1 MINAKEEKNLIV
13 ALDVGTSKIVVIVS
27 ELQSDGILK
36 IIGLGQHIS
45 KGLKK
50 GVVINI
56 ESTMQAIQRAIEEAE
71 LMADCKIKDVYTG
84 IAGSHIQSLNSHGMV
99 TVKDSEVSQM
109 DVDRVIETAQ
119 AISLPPDQRV
129 LHILTQEYIVDNQHD
144 IREPLGMSGMRL
156 EVKVHIVSGAITAAQ
171 NIIKCIK
178 RCGLEV
184 VELILQPLASSE
196 AVLTKDEKELGVCL
210 VDIGGGTTDIAIIKN
225 GSIQHTAVI
234 PIAGDQITNDI
245 AVAFR
250 TPTQSAEDI
259 KIAYGSAVSYMASA
273 NEIIEIPLVDGH
285 APKKI
290 TTEVLSQV
298 IEPRITELY
307 ELVRNELHRSRMGNA
322 IASGIVITGGSS
334 MMKGMINLGETVFN
348 MPVRIGVPR
357 DIDGLLQVVEN
368 PRYATGIGLLKIGR
382 DDLEKQ
388 LNYKLN
394 GNSVSQIFKRMKM
407 WFQGNF

>member
-1 MINAKEEKNLIV
+1 MINGREEKNIIV
-13 ALDVGTSKIVVIVS
+13 ALDVGTSKIVVIVA
-27 ELQSDGILK
+27 ELQEDGILK

-56 ESTMQAIQRAIEEAE
+56 DSTIQAIQRAVEEAE

-84 IAGSHIQSLNSHGMV
+84 IAGSHIKSLNSHGMV
-99 TVKDSEVSQM
+99 KVKDSEVSQM
-109 DVDRVIETAQ
+109 DIDRVFETAQ
-119 AISLPPDQRV
+119 AITLPPDQQV
-129 LHILTQEYIVDNQHD
+129 LHVLNQEYILDDQHD

-156 EVKVHIVSGAITAAQ
+156 EVKVHIVSGAIAAAQ
-171 NIIKCIK
+171 NIVKCIK

-184 VELILQPLASSE
+184 SELVLQPLASSE

-250 TPTQSAEDI
+250 TPYQSAEDI
-259 KIAYGSAVSYMASA
+259 KINYGSAISNKASI
-273 NEIIEIPLVDGH
+273 NEIIEIPLVDGRE
-285 APKKI
+285 PKKI
-290 TTEVLSQV
+290 TSHALSQV
-298 IEPRITELY
+298 IEPRITELF
-307 ELVRNELHRSRMGNA
+307 ELIRNELQRSRLGNS

-334 MMKGMINLGETVFN
+334 MMTGMIDLGETVFN
-348 MPVRIGVPR
+348 MPLRIGLPR

-368 PRYATGIGLLKIGR
+368 PRYATGIGLLKMGR
-382 DDLEKQ
+382 DEIIDEKDNWNKGDV
-388 LNYKLN
+388 LSKFMN
-394 GNSVSQIFKRMKM
+394 QIKI
-407 WFQGNF
+407 WFRNF

>member
-1 MINAKEEKNLIV
+1 MINNKEEKNTIV
-13 ALDVGTSKIVVIVS
+13 ALDVGTSKIVVIVA

-36 IIGLGQHIS
+36 IIGLGQHVS
-45 KGLKK
+45 KGLKA

-84 IAGSHIQSLNSHGMV
+84 IAGSHIQSVNAHGMV
-99 TVKDSEVSQM
+99 MVKDSEVSQM

-119 AISLPPDQRV
+119 AISLPPDQQL

-184 VELILQPLASSE
+184 VELILQPIASSE

-234 PIAGDQITNDI
+234 PIAGDHITNDI

-259 KIAYGSAVSYMASA
+259 KIAHGSAVSYMASA
-273 NEIIEIPLVDGH
+273 NEQIAIPLVDGRE
-285 APKKI
+285 PKKI
-290 TTEVLSQV
+290 TAEGLSQV

-357 DIDGLLQVVEN
+357 DVDGLLQVVEN

-394 GNSVSQIFKRMKM
+394 GNSVSHIFKRMKM

>member
-1 MINAKEEKNLIV
+1 MINTKEDKNTIV
-13 ALDVGTSKIVVIVS
+13 ALDVGTSKIVVIVA

-36 IIGLGQHIS
+36 IIGLGQHVS
-45 KGLKK
+45 KGLRR

-84 IAGSHIQSLNSHGMV
+84 IAGSHIQSLNAHGMV
-99 TVKDSEVSQM
+99 MVKDSEVSQM

-119 AISLPPDQRV
+119 AVSLPPDQQV

-184 VELILQPLASSE
+184 VELILQPIASSE

-259 KIAYGSAVSYMASA
+259 KIAHGSAVSYMASA
-273 NEIIEIPLVDGH
+273 NEQIAIPLVDGRE
-285 APKKI
+285 PKKI

-334 MMKGMINLGETVFN
+334 MMKGMVNLGETVFN

-357 DIDGLLQVVEN
+357 DVDGLLQVVEN

-407 WFQGNF
+407 WFQGNL

>member
-1 MINAKEEKNLIV
+1 MINNKEEKNTIV
-13 ALDVGTSKIVVIVS
+13 ALDVGTSKIVVIVA

-45 KGLKK
+45 KGLKA

-71 LMADCKIKDVYTG
+71 LMSDCKIKDVYTG
-84 IAGSHIQSLNSHGMV
+84 IAGSHIQSSNAHGMV
-99 TVKDSEVSQM
+99 TVKDAEVSQM
-109 DVDRVIETAQ
+109 DVDRVIETAS
-119 AISLPPDQRV
+119 AMVLPNDMQV
-129 LHILTQEYIVDNQHD
+129 LHILTQEFIVDKQEGV
-144 IREPLGMSGMRL
+144 REPLGMSGMRL

-178 RCGLEV
+178 RCGLDV

-196 AVLTKDEKELGVCL
+196 AVLTNDEKELGVCL

-234 PIAGDQITNDI
+234 PIAGDHITNDI

-259 KIAYGSAVSYMASA
+259 KITYGSAISYMASS
-273 NEIIEIPLVDGH
+273 NERIEIPLVDGH
-285 APKKI
+285 APKI
-290 TTEVLSQV
+290 ISTEDLCQV
-298 IEPRITELY
+298 IEPRVTELF
-307 ELVRNELHRSRMGNA
+307 ELVRNELQGSRMGNA
-322 IASGIVITGGSS
+322 IASGIVITGGTS
-334 MMKGMINLGETVFN
+334 MMKGIPNLGETVFN

-394 GNSVSQIFKRMKM
+394 GNSLSQILKTIIM
-407 WFQGNF
+407 WFKAKF

>member
-1 MINAKEEKNLIV
+1 MINNKEEKNTIV
-13 ALDVGTSKIVVIVS
+13 ALDVGTSKIVVIVA

-36 IIGLGQHIS
+36 IIGLGQHVS
-45 KGLKK
+45 KGLKA

-84 IAGSHIQSLNSHGMV
+84 IAGSHIQSVNAHGMV
-99 TVKDSEVSQM
+99 MVKDSEVSQM

-119 AISLPPDQRV
+119 AISLPPDQQL

-184 VELILQPLASSE
+184 VELILQPIASSE
-196 AVLTKDEKELGVCL
+196 AVLTNDEKELGVCL

-259 KIAYGSAVSYMASA
+259 KIAHGSAVSYMASA
-273 NEIIEIPLVDGH
+273 NEQIAIPLVDGRQ
-285 APKKI
+285 PKTI
-290 TTEVLSQV
+290 TAEKLSQV

-357 DIDGLLQVVEN
+357 DVDGLLQVVEN

-394 GNSVSQIFKRMKM
+394 GNSLSQILKAIIM
-407 WFQGNF
+407 WFKAKF

>member
-1 MINAKEEKNLIV
+1 MINGREEKNIIV
-13 ALDVGTSKIVVIVS
+13 ALDVGTSKIVVIVA
-27 ELQSDGILK
+27 ELQEDGILK

-56 ESTMQAIQRAIEEAE
+56 DSTIQAIQRAVEEAE

-84 IAGSHIQSLNSHGMV
+84 IAGSHIKSLNSHGMV
-99 TVKDSEVSQM
+99 KVKDSEVSQM
-109 DVDRVIETAQ
+109 DIDRVFETAQ
-119 AISLPPDQRV
+119 AITLPPDQQV
-129 LHILTQEYIVDNQHD
+129 LHVLNQEYILDDQHD

-156 EVKVHIVSGAITAAQ
+156 EVKVHIVSGAIAAAQ
-171 NIIKCIK
+171 NIVKCIK

-184 VELILQPLASSE
+184 SELVLQPLASSE

-250 TPTQSAEDI
+250 TPYQSAEDI
-259 KIAYGSAVSYMASA
+259 KINYGSAISNKASI
-273 NEIIEIPLVDGH
+273 NEIIEIPLVDGRE
-285 APKKI
+285 PKKI
-290 TTEVLSQV
+290 TSHALSQV
-298 IEPRITELY
+298 IEPRITELF
-307 ELVRNELHRSRMGNA
+307 ELIRNELQRSRLGNS

-334 MMKGMINLGETVFN
+334 MMTGMIDLGETVFN
-348 MPVRIGVPR
+348 MPIRIGLPR

-368 PRYATGIGLLKIGR
+368 PRYATGIGLLKMGR
-382 DDLEKQ
+382 DEIIDEKDNWNKGDV
-388 LNYKLN
+388 LSKFMN
-394 GNSVSQIFKRMKM
+394 QIKT
-407 WFQGNF
+407 WFRNF

>member
-1 MINAKEEKNLIV
+1 MINTKEEKNLIV

-119 AISLPPDQRV
+119 AISLPPDQQV

-259 KIAYGSAVSYMASA
+259 KIAHGSAVSYMASA

-357 DIDGLLQVVEN
+357 DVDGLLQVVEN

-388 LNYKLN
+388 LDYKLN
-394 GNSVSQIFKRMKM
+394 GNSISQIFKRMKM

>member
-1 MINAKEEKNLIV
+1 MINTKEEKNLIV

-119 AISLPPDQRV
+119 AISLPPDQQV

-259 KIAYGSAVSYMASA
+259 KIAHGSAVSYMASA

-357 DIDGLLQVVEN
+357 DVDGLLQVVEN

-388 LNYKLN
+388 LNDKLN
-394 GNSVSQIFKRMKM
+394 GNSISQIFKRMKM

>member
-1 MINAKEEKNLIV
+1 MINTKEEKATIV
-13 ALDVGTSKIVVIVS
+13 ALDVGTSKIVVIVA
-27 ELQSDGILK
+27 ELQSDGVLK

-119 AISLPPDQRV
+119 AISLPPDQQV

-259 KIAYGSAVSYMASA
+259 KIAHGSAVSYMASA
-273 NEIIEIPLVDGH
+273 NEIIAIPLVDGRE
-285 APKKI
+285 PKKI

-357 DIDGLLQVVEN
+357 DVDGLLQVVEN

>member
-1 MINAKEEKNLIV
+1 MINTKEEKNLIV

-27 ELQSDGILK
+27 ELQSDGVLK

-119 AISLPPDQRV
+119 AISLPPDQQV

-259 KIAYGSAVSYMASA
+259 KIAHGSAVSYMASA

-357 DIDGLLQVVEN
+357 DVDGLLQVVEN

-394 GNSVSQIFKRMKM
+394 GNSVSHIFKRMKM

>member
-1 MINAKEEKNLIV
+1 MINNKEEKNTIV
-13 ALDVGTSKIVVIVS
+13 ALDVGTSKIVVIVA

-36 IIGLGQHIS
+36 IIGLGQHVS
-45 KGLKK
+45 KGLKA

-84 IAGSHIQSLNSHGMV
+84 IAGSHIQSVNAHGMV
-99 TVKDSEVSQM
+99 MVKDSEVSQM

-119 AISLPPDQRV
+119 AISLPPDQQL

-184 VELILQPLASSE
+184 VELILQPIASSE
-196 AVLTKDEKELGVCL
+196 AVLTNDEKELGVCL

-234 PIAGDQITNDI
+234 PIAGDHITNDI

-259 KIAYGSAVSYMASA
+259 KIAHGSAVSYMASA
-273 NEIIEIPLVDGH
+273 NEQIAIPLVDGRE
-285 APKKI
+285 PKKI
-290 TTEVLSQV
+290 TAEGLSQV

-357 DIDGLLQVVEN
+357 DVDGLLQVVEN

-394 GNSVSQIFKRMKM
+394 GNSISQIFKRMKM

>member
-1 MINAKEEKNLIV
+1 MINTKEDKNTIV
-13 ALDVGTSKIVVIVS
+13 ALDVGTSKIVVIVA

-36 IIGLGQHIS
+36 IIGLGQHVS
-45 KGLKK
+45 KGLRR

-84 IAGSHIQSLNSHGMV
+84 IAGSHIQSLNAHGMV
-99 TVKDSEVSQM
+99 MVKDSEVSQM

-119 AISLPPDQRV
+119 AVSLPPDQQV

-184 VELILQPLASSE
+184 VELILQPIASSE

-259 KIAYGSAVSYMASA
+259 KIAHGSAVSYMASA
-273 NEIIEIPLVDGH
+273 NEQIAIPLVDGRE
-285 APKKI
+285 PKKI

-334 MMKGMINLGETVFN
+334 MMKGMVNLGETVFN

-357 DIDGLLQVVEN
+357 DVDGLLQVVEN

>member
-1 MINAKEEKNLIV
+1 MINTKEEKNLIV

-27 ELQSDGILK
+27 ELQSDGVLK

-119 AISLPPDQRV
+119 AISLPPDQQV

-234 PIAGDQITNDI
+234 PIACDQITNDI

-259 KIAYGSAVSYMASA
+259 KIAHGSAVSYMASA

-357 DIDGLLQVVEN
+357 DVDGLLQVVEN

-394 GNSVSQIFKRMKM
+394 GNSISQIFKRMKM

>member
-1 MINAKEEKNLIV
+1 MINTKEEKNLIV

-119 AISLPPDQRV
+119 AISLPPDQQV

-259 KIAYGSAVSYMASA
+259 KIAHGSAVSYMASA

-357 DIDGLLQVVEN
+357 DVDGLLQVVEN

-394 GNSVSQIFKRMKM
+394 GNSVSHIFKRMKM

>member
-1 MINAKEEKNLIV
+1 MINNKEEKNTIV
-13 ALDVGTSKIVVIVS
+13 ALDVGTSKIVVIVA

-36 IIGLGQHIS
+36 IIGLGQHVS
-45 KGLKK
+45 KGLKA

-84 IAGSHIQSLNSHGMV
+84 IAGSHIQSVNAHGMV
-99 TVKDSEVSQM
+99 MVKDSEVSQM

-119 AISLPPDQRV
+119 AISLPPDQQL

-184 VELILQPLASSE
+184 VELILQPIASSE
-196 AVLTKDEKELGVCL
+196 AVLTNDEKELGVCL

-234 PIAGDQITNDI
+234 PIAGDHITNDI

-259 KIAYGSAVSYMASA
+259 KIAHGSAVSYMASA
-273 NEIIEIPLVDGH
+273 NEQIAIPLVDGRE
-285 APKKI
+285 PKKI
-290 TTEVLSQV
+290 TAEGLSQV

-357 DIDGLLQVVEN
+357 DVDGLLQVVEN

-394 GNSVSQIFKRMKM
+394 GNSVSHIFKRMKM

>member
-1 MINAKEEKNLIV
+1 MINTKEEKNLIV

-27 ELQSDGILK
+27 ELQSDGVLK

-119 AISLPPDQRV
+119 AISLPPDQQV

-357 DIDGLLQVVEN
+357 DVDGLLQVVEN

>member
-1 MINAKEEKNLIV
+1 MINTKEEKNLIV

-27 ELQSDGILK
+27 ELQSDGVLK

-119 AISLPPDQRV
+119 AISLPPDQQV

-259 KIAYGSAVSYMASA
+259 KIAHGSAVSYMASA

-357 DIDGLLQVVEN
+357 DVDGLLQVVEN

>member
-1 MINAKEEKNLIV
+1 MINTKEEKNLIV

-119 AISLPPDQRV
+119 AISLPPDQRI

-259 KIAYGSAVSYMASA
+259 KIAHGSAVSYMASA
-273 NEIIEIPLVDGH
+273 NEIIEIPLVDGR
-285 APKKI
+285 APKEI

-357 DIDGLLQVVEN
+357 DVDGLLQVVEN

-394 GNSVSQIFKRMKM
+394 GNSVSQIFKKMKM

>member
-1 MINAKEEKNLIV
+1 MINTKEEKATIV
-13 ALDVGTSKIVVIVS
+13 ALDVGTSKIVVIVA
-27 ELQSDGILK
+27 ELQSDGVLK

-119 AISLPPDQRV
+119 AISLPPDQQV

-259 KIAYGSAVSYMASA
+259 KIAHGSAVSYMASA
-273 NEIIEIPLVDGH
+273 NEIIAIPLVDGRE
-285 APKKI
+285 PKKI

-348 MPVRIGVPR
+348 MPVRVGVPR
-357 DIDGLLQVVEN
+357 DVDGLLQVVEN

>member
-1 MINAKEEKNLIV
+1 MINTKEDKNTIV
-13 ALDVGTSKIVVIVS
+13 ALDVGTSKIVVIVA

-45 KGLKK
+45 KGLRR

-84 IAGSHIQSLNSHGMV
+84 IAGSHIQSLNAHGMV
-99 TVKDSEVSQM
+99 MVKDSEVSQM

-119 AISLPPDQRV
+119 AISLPPDQQV
-129 LHILTQEYIVDNQHD
+129 LHILTQEFIVDNQHD

-178 RCGLEV
+178 RSGLEV
-184 VELILQPLASSE
+184 VELILQPIASSE

-259 KIAYGSAVSYMASA
+259 KILHGSAVSYMASA
-273 NEIIEIPLVDGH
+273 NEIIAIPLVDGCD
-285 APKKI
+285 PKKI
-290 TTEVLSQV
+290 TTEVLAQV

-357 DIDGLLQVVEN
+357 DVDGLLQVVEN

-388 LNYKLN
+388 LDYKLN
-394 GNSVSQIFKRMKM
+394 GNSISQIFKRMKM